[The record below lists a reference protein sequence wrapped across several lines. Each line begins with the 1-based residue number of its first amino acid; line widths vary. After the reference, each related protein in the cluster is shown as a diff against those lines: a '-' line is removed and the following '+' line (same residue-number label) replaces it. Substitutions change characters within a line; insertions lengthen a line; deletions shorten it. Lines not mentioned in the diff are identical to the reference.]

1 MTVPSSTSRDQQA
14 GNGTTTAFTIPFR
27 ILDQTHLR
35 VLFTIAGVTTEK
47 TLTTD
52 YTVSGVGDAAAT
64 VTFLVAP
71 SSSTTITF
79 LRDVPATQ
87 ETDYVPND
95 PFPAESHE
103 QALDKLTML
112 VQQLREEVARA
123 ITIPATVSGVDTEL
137 PTPVGTRLWGWDALA
152 AAPRYFT
159 PAEIATAVAYA
170 AMHYDTFTASAA
182 QTDFTLDADPGSLGN
197 LDVSIDGVTQV
208 NGPDF
213 TYSGTT
219 LTFAV
224 AMAGGEKVLARY
236 GEALPAGIT
245 SALAVLFQ
253 QSGTGAVTRTMQ
265 DKAREFVSVKDFGAL
280 GDAAT
285 DDTIAVQAALDA
297 HDNVYFPPGTYVVSA
312 LTFAGK
318 RLFGDGATL
327 FWKSGA
333 VGPLITVSSGG
344 AELRGIKFDG
354 NAAGQTITSSAL
366 KMDGDQASV
375 IACEFR
381 DFHGRVLTFN
391 GENSLVAHSY
401 FHDTGVAANCNCVE
415 LTNRGGQVL
424 GNRFITIGDGH
435 VVRVGYQSVVRDCD
449 GFVIANNFVQTT
461 LHGTFTCE
469 LGANRG
475 VIIGNTIDGADAAYK
490 TETDASVYDVTIAFN
505 TVMNLTDA
513 GPIDL
518 NSTGVNYIGNRHYNL
533 PNGGPF
539 FGDLGRCEGNFFR
552 DVGTMGVWT
561 AGDRVDFINNTIID
575 PDVVLAGQIIT
586 VEGGCRVAGN
596 RIVDTAS
603 DDLRQFDRPQQPRHR
618 LPEPSGDGGRRR
630 HEHGRGELRVR
641 WRHPGEGHR
650 RRRPDDLSA
659 QSEHSRR
666 HRGGRGYGR
675 SRHHLRRRRGAGHHP
690 RHRQQFAGHDG
701 QGRHRQSRARRR
713 LRHADVRPSHH
724 VGVQRHQLV
733 RVVALL
739 TLIGSSPSRS
749 ILSLIW
755 CTRCRL
761 IL

>member
-35 VLFTIAGVTTEK
+35 VLFTIAGVTT
-47 TLTTD
+47 
-52 YTVSGVGDAAAT
+52 DAAAT

-208 NGPDF
+208 NGTDF

-354 NAAGQTITSSAL
+354 NAAGHTITTSAH
-366 KMDGDQASV
+366 KIDRDQASV

-603 DDLRQFDRPQQPRHR
+603 DNLGIGVRAFGANNLIESNVCEGLDQGILLGTTCANSIVRNNHVTDCPNQAATVA
-618 LPEPSGDGGRRR
+618 GDGTNMVEGNYGFAGAIPVKVIAGGVLTISPLNRNI
-630 HEHGRGELRVR
+630 RV
-641 WRHPGEGHR
+641 GTEGAAATDDLDTISGGVVGQVIILGTASNSQDTTVKDGTGNLGLAGDFAMLTSGHR
-650 RRRPDDLSA
+650 IMLEFNGTNWFELS
-659 QSEHSRR
+659 RC
-666 HRGGRGYGR
+666 
-675 SRHHLRRRRGAGHHP
+675 
-690 RHRQQFAGHDG
+690 
-701 QGRHRQSRARRR
+701 
-713 LRHADVRPSHH
+713 
-724 VGVQRHQLV
+724 
-733 RVVALL
+733 
-739 TLIGSSPSRS
+739 SP
-749 ILSLIW
+749 
-755 CTRCRL
+755 
-761 IL
+761 